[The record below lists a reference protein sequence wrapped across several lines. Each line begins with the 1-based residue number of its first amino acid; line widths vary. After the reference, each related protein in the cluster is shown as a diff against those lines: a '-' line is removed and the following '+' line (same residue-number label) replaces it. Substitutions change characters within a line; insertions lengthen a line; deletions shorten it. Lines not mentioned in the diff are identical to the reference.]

1 MIQEVMSMEDTE
13 NNTGGITGWFLGLNN
28 KSTNDRHRLTAKRP
42 GPATTPDT
50 TNNDVLDE
58 SFEEDTSWSP
68 TKGESD
74 GLWNQQLGD
83 HLAENRAVVN
93 SRSKHQRITKLQEKR
108 STNTK
113 PAAVSPHPMSKSL
126 FRVGTSQPHHKRPA
140 ETNNHDESPEEKRMR
155 LEEDSKQS
163 GTVMISCVAVVA
175 MIAAMALAWRRRR
188 A

>member
-1 MIQEVMSMEDTE
+1 MSTEDTE
-13 NNTGGITGWFLGLNN
+13 NNTGGIAGWFLGLNN
-28 KSTNDRHRLTAKRP
+28 NKSTTNDHHRSRLTAKRP
-42 GPATTPDT
+42 GPATTPT
-50 TNNDVLDE
+50 TNIDVLDE

-68 TKGESD
+68 TKGETNA
-74 GLWNQQLGD
+74 LWNQQLD
-83 HLAENRAVVN
+83 EHLAENRAVVN
-93 SRSKHQRITKLQEKR
+93 SRSKHHRISKLQEKR

-113 PAAVSPHPMSKSL
+113 PPAVSPHPMSKSL

-140 ETNNHDESPEEKRMR
+140 ETNQHDESPEEKRMR